1 MIRSVLISIV
11 SCVCFSGQVWADSG
25 FYLGAG
31 LASDHVTACA
41 KTSTSDCSSMYTA
54 YSQEPANIRLL
65 GGYAFGRH
73 FAIEAGLSSFGTYD
87 VQNSAGTAVGEAEAS
102 AISIA
107 AKGTITFPKGWSIF
121 GKAGLGST
129 RMRYSAKPGW
139 ALLIPAEQRSGGL
152 LLGAGG
158 QYDFSE
164 LMAVRLWTEAISFN
178 DDAYSGVVGGTAI
191 AAIFKF

>member
-1 MIRSVLISIV
+1 MNRSSSILAL
-11 SCVCFSGQVWADSG
+11 CFICFSALTWADSG

-31 LASDHVTACA
+31 IASGSMTACT
-41 KTSTSDCSSMYTA
+41 KTSTSDCSNTYTA
-54 YSQEPANIRLL
+54 YSREAGNIRLL

-73 FAIEAGLSSFGTYD
+73 FAIEAGLSSLGTYN
-87 VQNSAGTAVGEAEAS
+87 VRNSAGTVVGETKAS

-121 GKAGLGST
+121 GKAGLGGT

-139 ALLIPAEQRSGGL
+139 VLLMPAEQTSGGL

-164 LMAVRLWTEAISFN
+164 SMAVRLWTEAISFN
-178 DDAYSGVVGGTAI
+178 DDAYSGAVGGTAI

>member
-1 MIRSVLISIV
+1 MNRSSFVLALSF
-11 SCVCFSGQVWADSG
+11 VCFSGLTWADSG

-31 LASDHVTACA
+31 IASGNMVTCT
-41 KTSTSDCSSMYTA
+41 KTSTSNCSSTYSA
-54 YSQEPANIRLL
+54 YSREAGNIRLL
-65 GGYAFGRH
+65 GGYSFGRH

-87 VQNSAGTAVGEAEAS
+87 VQNSAGTVVGEAKAS

-107 AKGTITFPKGWSIF
+107 AKGTITFPEGWSVF
-121 GKAGLGST
+121 GKAGLGGT
-129 RMRYSAKPGW
+129 RMRYSSKPGW
-139 ALLIPAEQRSGGL
+139 VLLMPAEQTSGGL

-164 LMAVRLWTEAISFN
+164 FVAVRLWTEAISFH
-178 DDAYSGVVGGTAI
+178 DDVNRGAVGGTAI